1 MDTHIIVLGGL
12 SVCILLII
20 LWEICFGYKDFIK
33 NKRALAI
40 EAPKKNWPVKIY
52 AFFLTILGLSVILY
66 GMFQIHQNS
75 TPLLHILTQ
84 GFDDFDRLNPAP
96 QTTQPFG
103 VPSQSLPR
111 SIGAQDRASSKGKGH
126 ESSQD
131 LNEPS
136 LSSFASLRTQGQ
148 ALKKVI
154 HLSKTQ
160 PVLIGNASEIDA
172 SDTTPVVL
180 RGQGIAKRHARIK
193 YDLNKNAWEIEKLDR
208 NPVVIKRVNEEIHLG
223 EMAEVGSRKAKG
235 EEGQNG
241 KTARWQ
247 DGNCPPAP
255 LPPCPLASLSLILM
269 NNDKISIGD
278 AILQIEIPSLFGFS
292 TQNGFLLG
300 MIFAAVCLVT
310 LVFIINKI
318 HSYNYFLFPVVI
330 LLSGL
335 GLIMMY
341 KLSQI
346 STDQLVLF
354 HFTKLISGLFAL
366 LIVVQI
372 PNKVWYFFGR
382 PFLAVVTF
390 PYRLVIAIH
399 NRLSRKRYQ
408 KKSFSYAGEN
418 DKFLSVSYSQR
429 ANPYSMAHYLF
440 VASMVLLL
448 LPIVFGGRL
457 GINLGFM
464 RIQPAEFAKI
474 ILIYYFT
481 SLICI
486 YLIKADNLDTIF
498 KRFRLVSPILIMMIL
513 PAVTLAALH
522 DFGPILLLYAII
534 LILFYIGSSR
544 VLEPVT
550 TTIFLLCTCALFLI
564 FKPNS
569 IVFIV
574 YFSLLMLFLLIN
586 PHLRILGLLSFFGFI
601 SLESGIYYGVIRP
614 EHFQVITER
623 LEIWENPWGADKGLQ
638 LARSLW
644 LIRDSGWLGDGFNW
658 NSLSILPPAFHTDF
672 IFSVIAATFGFA
684 GAIFI
689 FICYLLIAYAG
700 LKIVAHSFSSISGGM
715 KRSML
720 IAGIVFSIG
729 FQAFVIIAG
738 NLKILPLTGITLP
751 LLSYGGS
758 SLLATF
764 ILVGL
769 MYK

>member
-1 MDTHIIVLGGL
+1 MTLG
-12 SVCILLII
+12 
-20 LWEICFGYKDFIK
+20 
-33 NKRALAI
+33 
-40 EAPKKNWPVKIY
+40 
-52 AFFLTILGLSVILY
+52 
-66 GMFQIHQNS
+66 
-75 TPLLHILTQ
+75 
-84 GFDDFDRLNPAP
+84 
-96 QTTQPFG
+96 
-103 VPSQSLPR
+103 
-111 SIGAQDRASSKGKGH
+111 
-126 ESSQD
+126 
-131 LNEPS
+131 
-136 LSSFASLRTQGQ
+136 
-148 ALKKVI
+148 
-154 HLSKTQ
+154 
-160 PVLIGNASEIDA
+160 
-172 SDTTPVVL
+172 
-180 RGQGIAKRHARIK
+180 
-193 YDLNKNAWEIEKLDR
+193 
-208 NPVVIKRVNEEIHLG
+208 
-223 EMAEVGSRKAKG
+223 
-235 EEGQNG
+235 
-241 KTARWQ
+241 
-247 DGNCPPAP
+247 
-255 LPPCPLASLSLILM
+255 
-269 NNDKISIGD
+269 
-278 AILQIEIPSLFGFS
+278 
-292 TQNGFLLG
+292 
-300 MIFAAVCLVT
+300 
-310 LVFIINKI
+310 FIINKI

-335 GLIMMY
+335 GMIMMY

-346 STDQLVLF
+346 STDRLVLF
-354 HFTKLISGLFAL
+354 HFTKLISGLLAF
-366 LIVVQI
+366 LIIAQI

-382 PFLAVVTF
+382 SFLAVVTS
-390 PYRLVIAIH
+390 PYRLVMAIH
-399 NRLSRKRYQ
+399 NRSSQKRYQ
-408 KKSFSYAGEN
+408 NG
-418 DKFLSVSYSQR
+418 KFLSVSYSQHAHYLFSKDSLR
-429 ANPYSMAHYLF
+429 ANPYSMSHYLL

-448 LPIVFGGRL
+448 LPITFGGRL

-481 SLICI
+481 SLICL
-486 YLIKADNLDTIF
+486 YLIKADNLSNIF
-498 KRFRLVSPILIMMIL
+498 ERFRLVSPILIMMIL

-601 SLESGIYYGVIRP
+601 ALEGGIYSGVIRP

-623 LEIWENPWGADKGLQ
+623 LEIWENPWSADKGLQ

-644 LIRDSGWLGDGFNW
+644 LIRDAGWLGDGFNW
-658 NSLSILPPAFHTDF
+658 NSLSMLPPAFHTDF

-684 GAIFI
+684 GAIVI

-700 LKIVAHSFSSISGGM
+700 LKIVACSFGSISGGM
-715 KRSML
+715 KKSML
-720 IAGIVFSIG
+720 IAGIVFAIG